1 MGRPA
6 GYTSGCGGERSKNWS
21 YAAQLL
27 TVNTDGGPSLLPL
40 RIEKTRGEW
49 HPTPKVEF
57 YVDFEFC
64 SDLNDDFSKL
74 PEKGGQPLIFFAPI
88 HRPTGS
94 SSLIWMFVGKYRQAR
109 P

>member
-1 MGRPA
+1 MRPPELR
-6 GYTSGCGGERSKNWS
+6 TCWCGGERSKNWS
-21 YAAQLL
+21 TLAQLL

-64 SDLNDDFSKL
+64 SDLNDDFPKL
-74 PEKGGQPLIFFAPI
+74 SEKGG
-88 HRPTGS
+88 
-94 SSLIWMFVGKYRQAR
+94 
-109 P
+109 